1 MVDEEEKGMKE
12 IGDKWQFFTKLAQF
26 IWEYGY
32 IPEQMTWIL
41 IILFPKGRG
50 RNRGIGLLEPCW
62 KVTES
67 ILVQHLLAIKFHNLL
82 NGSINV
88 KGTGTTT
95 IEVKLAQQL
104 VVLDQKPWHQI
115 FLDPHKTYD
124 TMDCKEILKKL
135 VGYGHWYQSVAH
147 H

>member
-1 MVDEEEKGMKE
+1 MHAEHFKEWLLGVVEEEEKGME
-12 IGDKWQFFTKLAQF
+12 EMGDRWWLFTKLAQF

-41 IILFPKGRG
+41 IILLPKGGG

-82 NGSINV
+82 HGSINM

-95 IEVKLAQQL
+95 IEVKLVQQL

-115 FLDPHKTYD
+115 FWTHTRPMTPW
-124 TMDCKEILKKL
+124 I
-135 VGYGHWYQSVAH
+135 A
-147 H
+147 